1 MAAARTVDNQQHH
14 LTGVLRARGTEH
26 RRIGPLQPGQQRR
39 RRPADHRGRAARP
52 QDPPRAGQ
60 VRPDRRAPGRAV
72 RAAPR
77 RRPAPDPRWTAP
89 GAQRRRRRSARA
101 AAGRPCPLRRR
112 RPALQLEQ
120 DARADVRQRH
130 TYSGSG
136 PEVPQHRRAATTAT
150 SLCGD
155 IHLRVEPCTDS
166 VGFVPKVTTDA
177 TRRRSEALSTP
188 LIKGLHGDAEI
199 GGYINWRP

>member
-1 MAAARTVDNQQHH
+1 VRSAGGGVALAQQPVARAHFADAAA
-14 LTGVLRARGTEH
+14 
-26 RRIGPLQPGQQRR
+26 
-39 RRPADHRGRAARP
+39 
-52 QDPPRAGQ
+52 
-60 VRPDRRAPGRAV
+60 
-72 RAAPR
+72 
-77 RRPAPDPRWTAP
+77 
-89 GAQRRRRRSARA
+89 
-101 AAGRPCPLRRR
+101 
-112 RPALQLEQ
+112 ALQLEQ

-136 PEVPQHRRAATTAT
+136 PEFPQHRRAATTAT
-150 SLCGD
+150 SLWGD

-166 VGFVPKVTTDA
+166 VGFVPKMTTDA